1 MKHVTNTRSIG
12 ARTAVISAVG
22 LIVASAVVAV
32 VVITSRP
39 TSSGH
44 NTQSLT
50 NSSGTSNPAHGSA
63 DMPGM
68 APDPSHGSEDM
79 PAATSTPDP
88 GHGSDDMPGMAP
100 DASHGSEDMP
110 GASPDS
116 GGHSDVPGASSG
128 HGISGSA
135 ADRPLAPVL
144 GTFGGGASAVM
155 LTAGLLRRRDKARAA
170 AKQAARAA
178 RKARS

>member
-63 DMPGM
+63 
-68 APDPSHGSEDM
+68 
-79 PAATSTPDP
+79 
-88 GHGSDDMPGMAP
+88 DMPGMAP